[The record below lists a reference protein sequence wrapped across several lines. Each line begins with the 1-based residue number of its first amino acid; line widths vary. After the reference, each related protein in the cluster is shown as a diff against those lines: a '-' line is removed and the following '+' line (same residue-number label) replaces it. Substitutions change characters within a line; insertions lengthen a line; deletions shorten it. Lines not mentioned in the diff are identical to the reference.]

1 MIAGVLAGLSA
12 LFASLVLRVAFGVP
26 LPIDLVSDRLLP
38 FVPVEAFVPSL
49 GVVGGP
55 VLAKQ
60 LAFYSSF
67 LVLIG
72 LGVSASRGY
81 GRLSRRRL
89 PLLAAAAVVAW
100 VVAVAALWP
109 TLASNYDGA
118 PPGEARI
125 LSAAALAVIV
135 ALFAVVLDLARRYR

>member
-1 MIAGVLAGLSA
+1 
-12 LFASLVLRVAFGVP
+12 
-26 LPIDLVSDRLLP
+26 
-38 FVPVEAFVPSL
+38 
-49 GVVGGP
+49 
-55 VLAKQ
+55 
-60 LAFYSSF
+60 
-67 LVLIG
+67 
-72 LGVSASRGY
+72 
-81 GRLSRRRL
+81 
-89 PLLAAAAVVAW
+89 VAW